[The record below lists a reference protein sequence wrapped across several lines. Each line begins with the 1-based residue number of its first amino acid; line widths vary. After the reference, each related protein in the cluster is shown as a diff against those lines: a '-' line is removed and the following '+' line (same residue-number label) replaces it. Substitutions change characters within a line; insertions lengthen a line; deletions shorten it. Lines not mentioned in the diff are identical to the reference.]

1 MPMPLDVF
9 WTLCK
14 KLNRCYNKEWWDK
27 NDRSILS
34 WEDVEQTGYQQ
45 ERLALAMRLVG
56 WLETKDPE
64 SYEISFYDSY

>member
-14 KLNRCYNKEWWDK
+14 KLNNCYTEKWWNE
-27 NDRSILS
+27 NDQSILS
-34 WEDVEQTGYQQ
+34 WEDVEETGYQK
-45 ERLALAMRLVG
+45 ERLVLAMRLVG
-56 WLETKDPE
+56 WLEDKDPE

>member
-1 MPMPLDVF
+1 MPMSLEVF
-9 WTLCK
+9 WNLCL
-14 KLNRCYNKEWWDK
+14 KLKECYTEKWWNEHD
-27 NDRSILS
+27 NNIWS
-34 WEDVEQTGYQQ
+34 WEDIEESGYQK